1 MALPILRL
9 IIIILLGFQSCD
21 ANVSDAKPRQNKDAW
36 NDQKSLQ
43 QANRFLIKPSKICEI
58 PLPEGFTREKSDSL
72 SFESFLRELPLDT
85 IDNTIYAYNGNI
97 ISTGGY
103 HYAVLKLDIGKQ
115 DLQQCADAVMRLRA
129 EYLYKQKQYNRIHFN
144 FLSDRKPRYYT
155 EYCKKDF
162 SYKKFRKYLDYIFSF
177 ANTSSLCDEL
187 QKVNNFGEM
196 KIGDVFIQK
205 GNPIGHAVIIVDMAK
220 NIKTQTKIFL

>member
-1 MALPILRL
+1 
-9 IIIILLGFQSCD
+9 
-21 ANVSDAKPRQNKDAW
+21 
-36 NDQKSLQ
+36 
-43 QANRFLIKPSKICEI
+43 
-58 PLPEGFTREKSDSL
+58 LPEGFTREKSDSL

-129 EYLYKQKQYNRIHFN
+129 EYLYKQKQYNHIHFN

-177 ANTSSLCDEL
+177 ANSSSLCDEL
-187 QKVNNFGEM
+187 QKVNDFGEM

-220 NIKTQTKIFL
+220 NIKTQTKIFLLAQSYMPAQSIHILSNLDNKNLDPWYPLDFEDPLNLPVWTFKKDDLRRFK